1 MPIESVDMFTI
12 VKVPEPPSVLHV
24 EPIYAE
30 VRPWIVETE
39 ATCVVIIPVWTTRR
53 RLNEREEIPLGEEF

>member
-1 MPIESVDMFTI
+1 MPIGSVDMFTI
-12 VKVPEPPSVLHV
+12 VGVPKCPCVLQV

-39 ATCVVIIPVWTTRR
+39 ATCVVIIPVWTMLEMQGGWGIR
-53 RLNEREEIPLGEEF
+53 G

>member
-1 MPIESVDMFTI
+1 MPIGSVDMFTI
-12 VKVPEPPSVLHV
+12 VGVPKCPTVLQV

-39 ATCVVIIPVWTTRR
+39 ATCVVIIPVWTMLEMFVRWR
-53 RLNEREEIPLGEEF
+53 VKS

>member
-12 VKVPEPPSVLHV
+12 VKVPEHPSVLQV

-39 ATCVVIIPVWTTRR
+39 ATCVVIIPVWTMWK
-53 RLNEREEIPLGEEF
+53 IG